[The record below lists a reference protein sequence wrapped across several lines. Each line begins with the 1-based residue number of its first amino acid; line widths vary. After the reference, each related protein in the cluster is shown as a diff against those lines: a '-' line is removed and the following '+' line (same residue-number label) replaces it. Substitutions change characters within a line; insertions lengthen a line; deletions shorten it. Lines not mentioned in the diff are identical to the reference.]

1 MLVTS
6 FGWTVG
12 ARASGYRRFAPGIVP
27 PGELEQPFPR
37 ARVRPRHQIARTLR
51 EALVKLF
58 HDATPA
64 TSLKAGF
71 H

>member
-6 FGWTVG
+6 FGWAVG
-12 ARASGYRRFAPGIVP
+12 GAFGYRRFAPGIIP

-37 ARVRPRHQIARTLR
+37 ARVRPLHQIARTLR
-51 EALVKLF
+51 EARVKLF

-64 TSLKAGF
+64 TSLNAGF